1 MKPPRLLKIIIDIAY
16 IFLII
21 KLFLGAGILIY
32 ILFGGR
38 VSDTSLEEYGSRS
51 AFLIIGVIELAVYG
65 FFIYAVYILRLLIK
79 NFSIGKLYTKYQIAG
94 LKLVGQLIISV
105 AVLRAIV
112 NFIVDIVSQNK
123 LGVSIDFK
131 NGFGSFW
138 LVIAIGLFFIY
149 LSKIFAHARKIKR
162 ENDLTV

>member
-51 AFLIIGVIELAVYG
+51 AFLIIGIIELAVYG
-65 FFIYAVYILRLLIK
+65 FFIYAVYILRSLIK
-79 NFSIGKLYTKYQIAG
+79 NFSIGKL
-94 LKLVGQLIISV
+94 
-105 AVLRAIV
+105 
-112 NFIVDIVSQNK
+112 
-123 LGVSIDFK
+123 
-131 NGFGSFW
+131 
-138 LVIAIGLFFIY
+138 
-149 LSKIFAHARKIKR
+149 
-162 ENDLTV
+162 